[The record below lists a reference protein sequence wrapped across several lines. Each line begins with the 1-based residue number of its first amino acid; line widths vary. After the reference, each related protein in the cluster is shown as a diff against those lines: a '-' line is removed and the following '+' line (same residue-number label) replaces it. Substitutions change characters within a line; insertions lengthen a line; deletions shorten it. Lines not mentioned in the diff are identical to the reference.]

1 MVYILGIEPS
11 LDFVQF
17 VQFVNPLRRQRVRAS
32 SRHSFGFAC
41 AGVFGESWCR
51 HHKSFN
57 GGLIVV

>member
-41 AGVFGESWCR
+41 AGVFGES
-51 HHKSFN
+51 
-57 GGLIVV
+57 

>member
-17 VQFVNPLRRQRVRAS
+17 VDPLRCQRVRAS

-41 AGVFGESWCR
+41 ALCVFGES
-51 HHKSFN
+51 
-57 GGLIVV
+57 